1 MRKLRFKD
9 RGDPARGRS
18 RSDDECRKRYG
29 VAERT
34 IYAWH
39 KRFPNWSKGRP
50 VRDGATAPRGQPAVA
65 RPPVAAS

>member
-9 RGDPARGRS
+9 RGDPARLRS

-34 IYAWH
+34 IYAWQ
-39 KRFPNWSKGRP
+39 RFPNRSKGRL

-65 RPPVAAS
+65 TAPVAPS